1 LRDHSAVTRE
11 LVAAEMLNDAE
22 RRREQRAWYMYEWAD
37 HGFVTVT
44 AGVLAAPYLISVA
57 ETAACGTP
65 GTTAKPCYTNLDIL
79 GVPVSP
85 GSLIFYVITISTL
98 VSAFLLP
105 VVGAVADRT
114 TRKRDLLLG
123 FAWLGA
129 AATMCL
135 FLAGGRNWLIGS
147 ACILVANIGL
157 GSSLV
162 VYNGILVDIALPEER
177 DRVSARAW
185 AFGYLG
191 GGLLLV
197 VALVIVQGH
206 ATFGLST
213 SIAVRT
219 SMFLSGVWWA
229 GWSIVPWLGLRDR
242 AVDNVVRAPGG
253 VLRSSFGQLRD
264 TLRHVRG
271 YPMTALFL
279 LAYLFYN
286 DGIQTVIS
294 TASAYGNKELG
305 LGESVLIEAILL
317 VQFVAF
323 GGALLLAR
331 LAVRFSAWRTILGSL
346 VAWTVVVIIS
356 FFLPVGQVIPFLV
369 LALLIGLVIGGSQ
382 ALSRSL
388 FSQLIPPGRAAEYFA
403 LYQACERGT
412 SWFGTLVFGLVH
424 QWTGSYR
431 DAIIALVLFFIVGGL
446 LLARVDVPRA
456 VRDANQPAA

>member
-1 LRDHSAVTRE
+1 
-11 LVAAEMLNDAE
+11 
-22 RRREQRAWYMYEWAD
+22 
-37 HGFVTVT
+37 
-44 AGVLAAPYLISVA
+44 
-57 ETAACGTP
+57 
-65 GTTAKPCYTNLDIL
+65 
-79 GVPVSP
+79 
-85 GSLIFYVITISTL
+85 
-98 VSAFLLP
+98 
-105 VVGAVADRT
+105 
-114 TRKRDLLLG
+114 
-123 FAWLGA
+123 
-129 AATMCL
+129 
-135 FLAGGRNWLIGS
+135 
-147 ACILVANIGL
+147 
-157 GSSLV
+157 
-162 VYNGILVDIALPEER
+162 
-177 DRVSARAW
+177 
-185 AFGYLG
+185 
-191 GGLLLV
+191 
-197 VALVIVQGH
+197 
-206 ATFGLST
+206 
-213 SIAVRT
+213 
-219 SMFLSGVWWA
+219 
-229 GWSIVPWLGLRDR
+229 
-242 AVDNVVRAPGG
+242 

-294 TASAYGNKELG
+294 AASAYGNKELG